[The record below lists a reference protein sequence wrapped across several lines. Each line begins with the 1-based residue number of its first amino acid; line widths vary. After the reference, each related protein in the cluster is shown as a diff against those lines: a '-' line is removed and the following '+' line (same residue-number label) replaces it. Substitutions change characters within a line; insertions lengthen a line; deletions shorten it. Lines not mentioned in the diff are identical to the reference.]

1 MKILEAQYGMLTG
14 ATVQLNEAQ
23 YILVDVQ
30 GFSATFA
37 DPNDPRIQFT
47 MNLADKKIDPSGPNG
62 MIQITDELT
71 PAERANMIRGAKG
84 ATVDVNVSSLK

>member
-1 MKILEAQYGMLTG
+1 MKIAEATYGLTKG
-14 ATVQLNEAQ
+14 TKVKINEGQ
-23 YILVDVQ
+23 YILVKTQ

-47 MNLADKKIDPSGPNG
+47 MPLADKKIDLTGPNN

-71 PAERANMIRGAKG
+71 PAERANLIRRAKG
-84 ATVDVNVSSLK
+84 QMVDINVSSIK